1 MRLIS
6 GIFKGFEVKAPHAG
20 TRPTTDRA
28 KEGIFSHLESE
39 NMLDGVAVL
48 DLFAGTGTLG
58 FEALSRGACSL
69 VLVDNSSQAY
79 ALLNDALRRMRKLG
93 AWDSSHM
100 QASVRRMNAQNFVAY
115 LASPRIDSPQKSL
128 STLPSGELPSQEASE
143 LSEKQEQWDLV
154 FLDPPYAFSDEAFNQ
169 LMADL
174 AQTGR
179 LSSVCE
185 IVAER
190 SSRTAIPMPPDG
202 WSIEQSKKYGETVI
216 YYIVRAESL

>member
-6 GIFKGFEVKAPHAG
+6 GIFKGFEVKAPNAG

-48 DLFAGTGTLG
+48 DLFAGTGSLG
-58 FEALSRGACSL
+58 FEALSRGASSL

-79 ALLNDALRRMRKLG
+79 ALLNDALRRICRLR

-100 QASVRRMNAQNFVAY
+100 RASLQRMSAEKFVAR
-115 LASPRIDSPQKSL
+115 LAAAHKL
-128 STLPSGELPSQEASE
+128 SSTEPSEQPGATGRP
-143 LSEKQEQWDLV
+143 SEKLVDGQWDLV

-174 AQTGR
+174 AQTGM
-179 LSSVCE
+179 LSPVCE

-190 SSRTAIPMPPDG
+190 SSRSAIPTPPDG

-216 YYIVRAESL
+216 YYIVRTESL

>member
-6 GIFKGFEVKAPHAG
+6 GIFKGFEVKAPNAG

-48 DLFAGTGTLG
+48 DLFAGTGALG
-58 FEALSRGACSL
+58 FEALSRGARSL

-79 ALLNDALRRMRKLG
+79 ALLNDALRRICRLR

-100 QASVRRMNAQNFVAY
+100 TASLQRMSAEKFVAR
-115 LASPRIDSPQKSL
+115 LAAAQKL
-128 STLPSGELPSQEASE
+128 SSTEPSEQPGATATGRP
-143 LSEKQEQWDLV
+143 SEKLVDGQWDLV

-190 SSRTAIPMPPDG
+190 SSRSEIPTPPDE

-216 YYIVRAESL
+216 YYIVRTESL